1 MTTPTITA
9 PVEGGTTGTSITLT
23 GTTAPA
29 GSYVSVFI
37 DNQYVGAVL
46 SSPEGAWSH
55 PAESL
60 SPGAHTVCVQA
71 NDFQGNPGAY
81 SAQVSFVV
89 QFSEAITAP
98 VAPVAAP
105 AQVDETVCPI
115 TDAFLPDN
123 MKKHVDPKAPV
134 PLRMMAAKA
143 LVPLQPAD
151 MLSVLFMLKYDA
163 EANVREQAQKTASTL
178 TDRIAA
184 SGFRDEDVHPPV
196 LGWFLSLYASND
208 TYAEMLILNPT
219 TPDEAVAAVA
229 SSCSQRTAEII
240 GQNQLRILRTDAI
253 IRALAQNSAATG
265 ALIDGVCDFAVR
277 SGLMLDD
284 VPQMKAAKVR
294 LFGAEAVV
302 QAPVQHGPTA
312 EQIMAEFSMA
322 AADGQGAEGA
332 DAAPLDEG
340 KKLSLSKRILGM
352 NVSEKIKL
360 ATKGNKEARGILIR
374 DSNRLVSVAV
384 ISSPRITDGEV
395 LAQAQN
401 KICNE
406 DVLRIIYSKREYLR
420 KYAIKLALVKNPKVP
435 QGVSMRLLGTLHE
448 HDIKSLAKDKNV
460 PGSVQ
465 MLAKKHLDKKNQ
477 KSGGSAH

>member
-1 MTTPTITA
+1 MSA
-9 PVEGGTTGTSITLT
+9 PVILEPAENAAVGELPTFKGKTSMAGT
-23 GTTAPA
+23 
-29 GSYVSVFI
+29 YVSLFI
-37 DNQYVGAVL
+37 DNQYVGAPQ
-46 SSPEGAWSH
+46 SDYEGNWSH
-55 PAESL
+55 RADKLAVGP
-60 SPGAHTVCVQA
+60 HTLCAQA
-71 NDFQGNPGAY
+71 NDFEGNPGEY
-81 SAQVSFVV
+81 SPQIPFTVQPAVV
-89 QFSEAITAP
+89 AAAAAP
-98 VAPVAAP
+98 VAVASVPSDA
-105 AQVDETVCPI
+105 VCPI
-115 TDAFLPDN
+115 TDDFLPDN

-143 LVPLQPAD
+143 LVPLQPPD

-163 EANVREQAQKTASTL
+163 EPNVREQAHKTATTL
-178 TDRIAA
+178 PDRIAA

-196 LGWFLSLYASND
+196 LGWFLSLYAAND
-208 TYAEMLILNPT
+208 TYAEMMILNPA
-219 TPDEAVAAVA
+219 TPDEAVAAIA
-229 SSCSQRTAEII
+229 SLCSQRTAEII

-253 IRALAQNSAATG
+253 IRSLAQNPAAAG

-277 SGLMLDD
+277 SGLILED
-284 VPQMKAAKVR
+284 VPQMKEAKIR
-294 LFGAEAVV
+294 LFGPEAVV
-302 QAPVQHGPTA
+302 QAPVQQGPTA
-312 EQIMAEFSMA
+312 DQVMAEFAMA
-322 AADGQGAEGA
+322 DQATGEAVDS
-332 DAAPLDEG
+332 APLDEG
-340 KKLSLSKRILGM
+340 KKMSLSKRILGM

-435 QGVSMRLLGTLHE
+435 QGVSMRLLNTLHE
-448 HDIKSLAKDKNV
+448 HDIKTLAKDKNV

-465 MLAKKHLDKKNQ
+465 MLAKKHLDKKAQ
-477 KSGGSAH
+477 KSSGSAH